1 MSVVD
6 GTIVLSKPKPAV
18 RNGWAAAAED
28 LARHGE
34 DGLAWENFREDE
46 VAEWQW

>member
-1 MSVVD
+1 MSVVG
-6 GTIVLSKPKPAV
+6 GTIVLSKPKPTV

-28 LARHGE
+28 LVRHGE